1 MPKIFLPMQWV
12 DQANLEDRVS
22 VQGDQLQIASD
33 GKAYQI
39 ESASRFLQVEGGDA
53 DAYQLVGKV
62 KTAAQLK
69 EMDADAMED
78 TVIIGDSV
86 AYRVQPGYAAT
97 FTGSG
102 DPVSAEFR

>member
-1 MPKIFLPMQWV
+1 MPKIFIPQQWM

-22 VQGDQLQIASD
+22 VAGDQLSIASD
-33 GKAYQI
+33 GRTYQL
-39 ESASRFLQVEGGDA
+39 ESASRFLSVEGGDA
-53 DAYQLVGKV
+53 DSYQLVGKV
-62 KTAAQLK
+62 KTAGQLK
-69 EMDADAMED
+69 EMNADAMED

-86 AYRVQPGYAAT
+86 AYRVQQGYAAT